1 VLLAILGIVLLV
13 VAILQARQLRR
24 VDERLTTLTQGQD
37 GRNLD
42 TILEAYFDKVL
53 EVTRG
58 LDELT
63 GRATVLEANAQRAL
77 QRVGLVRFNP
87 FEDTGGN
94 QSFALALLD
103 ARDDGF
109 IISSLHTRTST
120 RIYARALV
128 SGRAEGGLSDEE
140 SQALAI
146 ARSAPPG
153 RVGLVDQAAAES
165 VAVPAAAVPAVAAA
179 APGSPAATMTTG
191 PNLAICSQPVATTVA
206 PANLS
211 TEPMLPSRPIPS
223 TTARPPAD
231 LPTMPEAS
239 ATTDA

>member
-1 VLLAILGIVLLV
+1 M
-13 VAILQARQLRR
+13 QARQLRR
-24 VDERLTTLTQGQD
+24 IDQRLAGLTQGQD

-53 EVTRG
+53 EVSRG

-63 GRATVLEANAQRAL
+63 GRATVLEANAQKAL
-77 QRVGLVRFNP
+77 QGVGLVRFNP

-120 RIYARALV
+120 RIYARALAG
-128 SGRAEGGLSDEE
+128 GRAEGGLSDEE
-140 SQALAI
+140 TQALAI

-153 RVGLVDQAAAES
+153 RAGLVDRAAAENVAA
-165 VAVPAAAVPAVAAA
+165 VAVPVEVPTAVVAPS
-179 APGSPAATMTTG
+179 APTASSTPT
-191 PNLAICSQPVATTVA
+191 IDQ

-211 TEPMLPSRPIPS
+211 TEPMLPSQSGPDR
-223 TTARPPAD
+223 RVAD
-231 LPTMPEAS
+231 LARAPEAS